1 MQTSNEHAVNV
12 LNDLIKTTLDSVGGY
27 KEAEENADQ
36 PQLKSLFAQN
46 LQKREQL
53 ASQLQNEVRALGG
66 DPQTNQGILGMA
78 HNKFVDIKNAVTG
91 GGSDK
96 SIVEEVERGEDHI
109 KEKFEKV
116 ASDSELPPSVRNIV
130 LTACQSIKADHDQVS
145 QLKRTMH

>member
-27 KEAEENADQ
+27 KEAEENADAM
-36 PQLKSLFAQN
+36 QLKSLFSQN

-66 DPQTNQGILGMA
+66 EPQMSQGILGMA
-78 HNKFVDIKNAVTG
+78 HNKFVDIKNAITG

-96 SIVEEVERGEDHI
+96 AVVEEVERGEDHI
-109 KEKFEKV
+109 KDKFESA
-116 ASDSELPPSVRNIV
+116 ASDNDLPPTVRSIV

-145 QLKRTMH
+145 RLKHSMH